1 MGNALSWLSYDNWI
15 YSRAVFFSKTGKWS
29 PPSVQYT
36 RGIMNYLEKLTY
48 FEGHEK
54 LFVMLMAKVKD
65 LKRLGWQKHTC
76 DALGHVCLRDINLSC
91 IRRS

>member
-1 MGNALSWLSYDNWI
+1 
-15 YSRAVFFSKTGKWS
+15 
-29 PPSVQYT
+29 
-36 RGIMNYLEKLTY
+36 MNNLEKLTY

-76 DALGHVCLRDINLSC
+76 DGLGHVCLREINLSC
-91 IRRS
+91 IRKR